1 MKSAVNAIGVTL
13 SAIAIFL
20 AGTAQADR
28 LQDILSDRELTVG
41 YITYD
46 ELTYRDSDTNEIKGF
61 FPELLELIAE
71 EMGIDSGDIEY
82 VATDWSDFATGL
94 QTGRYDF
101 AIAGLFSTI
110 PRATSAAFTDPI
122 FYLGNSAMVLD
133 GDDRFDDIEN
143 VMDLDQ
149 EDLTI
154 AVVSGEQSH
163 DFVRNNFENAEIEV
177 VRSSDLTSAMLQVMS
192 RRADVAMSDHFVV
205 RKFVAQQDGTR
216 DLFPD
221 NPWNIQP
228 ITWAVR
234 HEDQQLLTFLNNA
247 IEYMVSTGQLQ
258 ELMRDPRYEDVP
270 FIRPVR
276 ELEPIN

>member
-1 MKSAVNAIGVTL
+1 
-13 SAIAIFL
+13 
-20 AGTAQADR
+20 
-28 LQDILSDRELTVG
+28 
-41 YITYD
+41 
-46 ELTYRDSDTNEIKGF
+46 
-61 FPELLELIAE
+61 
-71 EMGIDSGDIEY
+71 MGIDSDDIEY

-133 GDDRFDDIEN
+133 GDDRFDDIET

-149 EDLTI
+149 EDITI

-177 VRSSDLTSAMLQVMS
+177 VRSSDLTAAMLQVMS

-258 ELMRDPRYEDVP
+258 EMMRDPRYEDVP

-276 ELEPIN
+276 ELEPVN

>member
-61 FPELLELIAE
+61 FPEFLELIAE
-71 EMGIDSGDIEY
+71 EMGIDSDDIEY

>member
-1 MKSAVNAIGVTL
+1 MKSAVK
-13 SAIAIFL
+13 AIAVTFSGIALSL
-20 AGTAQADR
+20 AGTVQADR

-46 ELTYRDSDTNEIKGF
+46 ELTYRDSDTDEIKGF

-71 EMGIDSGDIEY
+71 EMGIDSDDIEY

-133 GDDRFDDIEN
+133 GDDRFDDIET

-149 EDLTI
+149 EDITI

-177 VRSSDLTSAMLQVMS
+177 VRSSDLTAAMLQVMS

-258 ELMRDPRYEDVP
+258 EMMRDPRYEDVP

-276 ELEPIN
+276 ELEPVN

>member
-1 MKSAVNAIGVTL
+1 MKSAVK
-13 SAIAIFL
+13 AIAVTFSGIALSL
-20 AGTAQADR
+20 AGTVQADR
-28 LQDILSDRELTVG
+28 LQDILSDRGLTVG

-46 ELTYRDSDTNEIKGF
+46 ELTYRDSDTDEIKGF

-71 EMGIDSGDIEY
+71 EMGIDSDDIEY

-133 GDDRFDDIEN
+133 GDDRFDDIET

-149 EDLTI
+149 EDITI

-177 VRSSDLTSAMLQVMS
+177 VRSSDLTAAMLQVMS

-258 ELMRDPRYEDVP
+258 EMMRDPRYEDVP

-276 ELEPIN
+276 ELEPVN